1 MSGSSYYYSK
11 DCRRVPVPGF
21 TGSDYISRGSS
32 TTKSHRPHHV
42 ALVLFLHSLPP
53 RGFELGRSSPR
64 ALVMAAFFNKSL
76 VWKELSGFTKP
87 VVIRASQECVHK
99 GDASP
104 AGDVDP
110 PTVKSITPRLPRH
123 SLNILCHHHH
133 HQSRVPPELKT
144 LFAPSPLEKVLV
156 IGGQRLLTTTRRQH

>member
-1 MSGSSYYYSK
+1 MALRITIPRIVVASLCPGSQDRTTSREVVVL
-11 DCRRVPVPGF
+11 RRV
-21 TGSDYISRGSS
+21 TGLIMWRSCFFS
-32 TTKSHRPHHV
+32 
-42 ALVLFLHSLPP
+42 HSLPP
-53 RGFELGRSSPR
+53 RGFEPGRSSPR

-87 VVIRASQECVHK
+87 VLARASQECVHK

-110 PTVKSITPRLPRH
+110 PTLKSITPRLPRH
-123 SLNILCHHHH
+123 SLNILCHHYH

-156 IGGQRLLTTTRRQH
+156 IGGQRLLMTTRPQH